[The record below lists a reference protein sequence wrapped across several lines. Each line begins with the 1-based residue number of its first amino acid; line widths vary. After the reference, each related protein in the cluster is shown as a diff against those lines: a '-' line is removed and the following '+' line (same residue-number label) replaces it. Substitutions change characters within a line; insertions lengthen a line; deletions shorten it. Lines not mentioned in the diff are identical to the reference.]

1 MCDDDDDERVVVV
14 VVFIICWCSKFAH
27 RRATRKFV
35 IPRWYTSGNSKASLP
50 VSLGFEATNVDAG
63 LLNQNEFYIE

>member
-14 VVFIICWCSKFAH
+14 FICWCSKFAH